1 MFIFCQVELKP
12 FFTDVW
18 WTFIYFVVN
27 IYFNSVITVSIGKT
41 SNVHVTKLIF
51 LLFFWFP
58 LSYIILNNLTILS
71 TYTISITC
79 HTFKFYYFRDS
90 PSTLNTKE
98 TWLTWVLKI
107 NRTWIPPLVYTL
119 HLQLNGKERAPKS
132 LSLPFNQISILL
144 RLSRGPGLRL
154 STIQG
159 VVWILK
165 SC

>member
-18 WTFIYFVVN
+18 CTSICFVVN

-41 SNVHVTKLIF
+41 SF
-51 LLFFWFP
+51 MCYSFGFP
-58 LSYIILNNLTILS
+58 CHILYSIILHY

-79 HTFKFYYFRDS
+79 HTFKFYYFLDS

-107 NRTWIPPLVYTL
+107 NRTWIPPLVSTL

-144 RLSRGPGLRL
+144 RLSRGHGPRL

-159 VVWILK
+159 VVWVLK